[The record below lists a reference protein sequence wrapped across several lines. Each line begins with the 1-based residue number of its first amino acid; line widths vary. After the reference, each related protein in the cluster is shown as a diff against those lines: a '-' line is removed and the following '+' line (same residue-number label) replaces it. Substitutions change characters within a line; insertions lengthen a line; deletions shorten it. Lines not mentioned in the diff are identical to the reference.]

1 MRYNIFDY
9 KMSSNS
15 RSKVSNKNSNYKA
28 KAMEMYNGSNKIVVA
43 LVGFIVLLIIGLL
56 IYLIY
61 KAITKAKNGDT
72 ENPILVSGSIDA
84 ADSANS
90 KSWILPTSSG
100 TNSPNMAFTI
110 SFWIYIT
117 DWSYRVND
125 PKAIIIKGDFY
136 GNNSDNTQVA
146 PGIWLA
152 PDKNNL
158 IVATSIIGQNSPQ
171 ICDVSNI
178 PIQKWVHVAYVLE
191 NRTVDVYVNCKLER
205 SCVLTGV
212 PKLNNKQL
220 HLFPENNKVGNTDK
234 QTGFMGQLSSLR
246 YFSSALK
253 PIDVASICNS
263 GPNATVGQQ
272 TTDNKPKPTS
282 NNSCPKQVFNDLEDI
297 QARLVDAT
305 KAVNDALDQQSLS
318 TNNSNNSN
326 IYDISVETKNAPI
339 ISKRNDEQYMNYTY

>member
-1 MRYNIFDY
+1 MF
-9 KMSSNS
+9 SNS
-15 RSKVSNKNSNYKA
+15 RPKVSNKVSNKNSNYKA
-28 KAMEMYNGSNKIVVA
+28 KAMEMYKGSNKIIVA

-90 KSWILPTSSG
+90 KSWDLPTSSG
-100 TNSPNMAFTI
+100 TNSQNMAFTI
-110 SFWIYIT
+110 SFWIYIA

-125 PKAIIIKGDFY
+125 PKAIIIKGDYY
-136 GNNSDNTQVA
+136 GEKSGNTQVA

-158 IVATSIIGQNSPQ
+158 IVATSIIGQNNPQ

-220 HLFPENNKVGNTDK
+220 HHFPENNKFGSTDK

-272 TTDNKPKPTS
+272 TTTYKPKPTGD
-282 NNSCPKQVFNDLEDI
+282 SCPKQVFNDLEDL
-297 QARLVDAT
+297 QAKLKDMTTVVD
-305 KAVNDALDQQSLS
+305 DALEQKS
-318 TNNSNNSN
+318 TTPSNS
-326 IYDISVETKNAPI
+326 ETNWEIKGS
-339 ISKRNDEQYMNYTY
+339 SKKLPEVRSADNDNTYDEQYMNYRY

>member
-1 MRYNIFDY
+1 MF
-9 KMSSNS
+9 SNS
-15 RSKVSNKNSNYKA
+15 RPKVSNKVSNKNSNYKA
-28 KAMEMYNGSNKIVVA
+28 KAMEMYKGSNKIIVA

-61 KAITKAKNGDT
+61 KAITKAKNGDI
-72 ENPILVSGSIDA
+72 ENPILVSGSVDA

-90 KSWILPTSSG
+90 KSWDLPTSSG
-100 TNSPNMAFTI
+100 TNSQNMAFTI
-110 SFWIYIT
+110 SFWIYIA

-125 PKAIIIKGDFY
+125 PKAIIIKGDYY
-136 GNNSDNTQVA
+136 GEKSGNTQVA

-158 IVATSIIGQNSPQ
+158 IVATSIIGQNNPQ

-272 TTDNKPKPTS
+272 TTTYKPKPTGD
-282 NNSCPKQVFNDLEDI
+282 SCPKQVFNDLEDL
-297 QARLVDAT
+297 QAKLKDMTTV
-305 KAVNDALDQQSLS
+305 VGDALEQKS
-318 TNNSNNSN
+318 TTPSNS
-326 IYDISVETKNAPI
+326 DIRWNLTGK
-339 ISKRNDEQYMNYTY
+339 SKEMPLLKAADNDEQYMNYRY

>member
-1 MRYNIFDY
+1 
-9 KMSSNS
+9 
-15 RSKVSNKNSNYKA
+15 
-28 KAMEMYNGSNKIVVA
+28 MEMYKGSNKIIVA

-84 ADSANS
+84 SDSANS
-90 KSWILPTSSG
+90 KSWNLPTSSG

-110 SFWIYIT
+110 SFWIYIA

-152 PDKNNL
+152 PGKNNL
-158 IVATSIIGQNSPQ
+158 IVATSIIGQKIPQ

-220 HLFPENNKVGNTDK
+220 HLFPENNKVGDTDK

-263 GPNATVGQQ
+263 GPNATVGQK
-272 TTDNKPKPTS
+272 TTTYKPKPTGD
-282 NNSCPKQVFNDLEDI
+282 SCPKQIFNDLEYL
-297 QARLVDAT
+297 QTKLVDAT
-305 KAVNDALDQQSLS
+305 KAVDDAIEQQSIQPS
-318 TNNSNNSN
+318 NSN
-326 IYDISVETKNAPI
+326 INWNITGSSPKLPKVESSDNDNT
-339 ISKRNDEQYMNYTY
+339 SDEQYMNYTY